1 MTYEDLVLDII
12 NEADYDLY
20 KSLDPETAEVP
31 DEAEERLKRLTN
43 ILKNGILQIMNQ
55 EMDPQ

>member
-1 MTYEDLVLDII
+1 MTYEDLVLDLI

-43 ILKNGILQIMNQ
+43 ILKNGIHKIMNE

>member
-1 MTYEDLVLDII
+1 MTYEEIVLDII

-20 KSLDPETAEVP
+20 KSLMPETAEDP
-31 DEAEERLKRLTN
+31 EEAEERLKRLTT
-43 ILKNGILQIMNQ
+43 ILKDGILQIMNQ